1 MNFSNIQNT
10 LGGKLRLH
18 TTKGPN
24 GGHLLTG
31 TVNCVNGK
39 DAEFRGHRGAAAG
52 RARSRARSAALP
64 LAASL
69 KRDPPDPGTPKPRVP
84 GSVAAVYKL
93 SPRSTCF
100 GGLMELTGSG
110 TRYKVKAN
118 GKTLGT
124 VAYNEGTGALAG
136 DVKCT
141 RGGTVRFRAV
151 AVDRNLN
158 NITLIP
164 LDVATPAKPPR
175 RRRAEGDGEAGAHD
189 ALGAAA
195 RGREVH
201 RHQAARVVRQA
212 RRRVPHRR
220 GDRACSS
227 PGSSASWPRGSA
239 SRA

>member
-1 MNFSNIQNT
+1 MRRLIVFYVILAVITTAGVIYVIGKGTDEKAQPRIAGGYDAAAPTPCLGKTPPPTGAPLPATAPGQPAAAGPSFDVKQSGQFVNFSNVQNT

-39 DAEFRGHRGAAAG
+39 DAKFRGYAAPRPAG
-52 RARSRARSAALP
+52 SITGTLGGVA

-69 KRDPPDPGTPKPRVP
+69 KRDPPDPGTPKARVP

-110 TRYKVKAN
+110 TRYQVKAN

-124 VAYNEGTGALAG
+124 LAYKK
-136 DVKCT
+136 DT
-141 RGGTVRFRAV
+141 RR
-151 AVDRNLN
+151 
-158 NITLIP
+158 
-164 LDVATPAKPPR
+164 
-175 RRRAEGDGEAGAHD
+175 
-189 ALGAAA
+189 
-195 RGREVH
+195 
-201 RHQAARVVRQA
+201 
-212 RRRVPHRR
+212 PHR
-220 GDRACSS
+220 
-227 PGSSASWPRGSA
+227 
-239 SRA
+239 